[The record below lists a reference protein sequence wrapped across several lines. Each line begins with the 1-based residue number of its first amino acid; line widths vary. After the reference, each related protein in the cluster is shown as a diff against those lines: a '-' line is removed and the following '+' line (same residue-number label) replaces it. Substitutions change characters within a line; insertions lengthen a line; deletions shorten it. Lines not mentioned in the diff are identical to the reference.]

1 MNRLFILFLLSWIA
15 FSSFAQEKRNL
26 LVNEA
31 KEIGIESVLVKNFS
45 EIDFPTY
52 KSRDF
57 WDGLPTDLKKQYV
70 QEAEA
75 AVKKWVRGY
84 RLDRGNKFTISDAW
98 ELAEIKDQPTSL
110 NLITY
115 CKVTES
121 GPGVLNLQGDGFE
134 LKMKYNAKVVSPKIE
149 GKKFNNNFQ
158 IKQA

>member
-1 MNRLFILFLLSWIA
+1 MNRLFFLFLLSCFT
-15 FSSFAQEKRNL
+15 FSSFAQEKRDV